1 MDISVASSDTPIT
14 VPEFKISNA
23 PIVEAV
29 LDVDCDMPPGFD
41 LAAFEER
48 MRDAFRE
55 QYPKFR
61 TQYLE
66 EYRIERQGD
75 QPSKHSA
82 KRAIQAFQ
90 FLQNDEKQLVQ
101 VRTQGFSF
109 NRLAPYSTL
118 DEYLPEIERT
128 WGLFATIVSPVQI
141 RVVRLRY
148 INRILLP
155 FANERVELQ
164 RYLKVSPGLPAEDRL
179 QFAGFLNQH
188 AAVEV
193 GTGHQVNIVLT
204 SQPRENENLPVI
216 LDICVASEEIAT
228 PENWVWILAKV
239 QSLRA
244 LKNRI
249 FRSTLTEQCLTLFQP
264 R

>member
-1 MDISVASSDTPIT
+1 MAPSSTSTT
-14 VPEFKISNA
+14 VSQLKLSHA

-29 LDVDCDMPPGFD
+29 LDVDCDMPPAFD
-41 LAAFEER
+41 LAALEGKLQ
-48 MRDAFRE
+48 DAFRE
-55 QYPKFR
+55 EYPKFR

-66 EYRIERQGD
+66 EYRIERKGD

-118 DEYLPEIERT
+118 DEYLPEIERA
-128 WGLFATIVSPVQI
+128 WGLFATIISPVQI
-141 RVVRLRY
+141 RIVRLRY

-155 FANERVELQ
+155 FANERVELE
-164 RYLKVSPGLPAEDRL
+164 RYLKVSPRLPEEDRL

-204 SQPRENENLPVI
+204 SQPRENDNLPVI
-216 LDICVASEEIAT
+216 LDICVASEGTAT
-228 PENWVWILAKV
+228 PEDWVWILAKV

-244 LKNRI
+244 LKNRV
-249 FRSTLTEQCLTLFQP
+249 FRNTLTDQCLTLFQQ

>member
-1 MDISVASSDTPIT
+1 MALSGTPIKST
-14 VPEFKISNA
+14 QFKLPNA

-29 LDVDCDMPPGFD
+29 LDLDCDMPPAFD
-41 LAAFEER
+41 LAAFEVK
-48 MRDAFRE
+48 MRDAFRD

-61 TQYLE
+61 AQYLE
-66 EYRIERQGD
+66 KYRIEWQED
-75 QPSKHSA
+75 QASKHSA
-82 KRAIQAFQ
+82 KRAIQGFQ
-90 FLQNDEKQLVQ
+90 FLQDDEKQLVQ
-101 VRTQGFSF
+101 VRAQGFSF

-128 WGLFATIVSPVQI
+128 WSLFVTIASPVQI

-155 FANERVELQ
+155 FANDRIELQ
-164 RYLKVSPGLPAEDRL
+164 RYLKVSPKFPAEERL

-193 GTGHQVNIVLT
+193 GTGHQANIVLT
-204 SQPRENENLPVI
+204 SQPRENDNLPVI
-216 LDICVASEEIAT
+216 LDICVASEEITT
-228 PENWVWILAKV
+228 PENWAWILAKI
-239 QSLRA
+239 QSLRD
-244 LKNRI
+244 LKNVI
-249 FRSTLTEQCLTLFQP
+249 FRSTVTEQCLTLFQQ